1 MSSAPRAKTSPLK
14 ATVPLSCVT
23 KQGSGLR
30 SPGAPFRGSSS
41 RIPDRGATIRR
52 TASLDAIYLKG
63 LFPKES
69 VFWHRDRATQT
80 DRSNSLDSLQTLAAS
95 ETLEERVSKLT
106 LNPRRRSCS
115 REDKGDQAPL
125 IRNPPSPIAKSSA
138 SVPPKSSRNSE
149 EGLNQEVELYASA
162 EPQCDRLTEPIPG
175 GRKAPVAELISREG
189 PYTRSHQSANQNSSD
204 SPLRDSISPVPS
216 HLDTPHSETED
227 SQGSSPDQDRMLS
240 GSSPQINRF
249 SSRAPPDGCE
259 RVLSKSV
266 PILRPIPR
274 EVVSHP
280 TTLYTLKP
288 SSHSAFESLHR
299 GMQVSQQDEEMDGD
313 SPKVPEQEDP

>member
-189 PYTRSHQSANQNSSD
+189 PYTRSHQSANQNSS
-204 SPLRDSISPVPS
+204 
-216 HLDTPHSETED
+216 ED

>member
-1 MSSAPRAKTSPLK
+1 MIKKKVFFISLFFS
-14 ATVPLSCVT
+14 
-23 KQGSGLR
+23 LR
-30 SPGAPFRGSSS
+30 
-41 RIPDRGATIRR
+41 
-52 TASLDAIYLKG
+52 K
-63 LFPKES
+63 
-69 VFWHRDRATQT
+69 
-80 DRSNSLDSLQTLAAS
+80 
-95 ETLEERVSKLT
+95 
-106 LNPRRRSCS
+106 
-115 REDKGDQAPL
+115 
-125 IRNPPSPIAKSSA
+125 
-138 SVPPKSSRNSE
+138 
-149 EGLNQEVELYASA
+149 
-162 EPQCDRLTEPIPG
+162 
-175 GRKAPVAELISREG
+175 
-189 PYTRSHQSANQNSSD
+189 
-204 SPLRDSISPVPS
+204 PVPS
-216 HLDTPHSETED
+216 EPELICCVHFVNSDVRITATSFTHVWHKNGIKYSAISVLQPCLRSLYEMSVSLHWLYVWFVED

>member
-1 MSSAPRAKTSPLK
+1 LSIYECRF
-14 ATVPLSCVT
+14 VP
-23 KQGSGLR
+23 
-30 SPGAPFRGSSS
+30 PA
-41 RIPDRGATIRR
+41 
-52 TASLDAIYLKG
+52 
-63 LFPKES
+63 
-69 VFWHRDRATQT
+69 
-80 DRSNSLDSLQTLAAS
+80 
-95 ETLEERVSKLT
+95 
-106 LNPRRRSCS
+106 
-115 REDKGDQAPL
+115 
-125 IRNPPSPIAKSSA
+125 PSPIAKSSA

-189 PYTRSHQSANQNSSD
+189 PYTRSHQSANQNSS
-204 SPLRDSISPVPS
+204 
-216 HLDTPHSETED
+216 ED

>member
-125 IRNPPSPIAKSSA
+125 IRNRKYIKSHENHTKC
-138 SVPPKSSRNSE
+138 P
-149 EGLNQEVELYASA
+149 
-162 EPQCDRLTEPIPG
+162 
-175 GRKAPVAELISREG
+175 
-189 PYTRSHQSANQNSSD
+189 QNS
-204 SPLRDSISPVPS
+204 RYIYHV
-216 HLDTPHSETED
+216 
-227 SQGSSPDQDRMLS
+227 
-240 GSSPQINRF
+240 N
-249 SSRAPPDGCE
+249 
-259 RVLSKSV
+259 
-266 PILRPIPR
+266 
-274 EVVSHP
+274 
-280 TTLYTLKP
+280 
-288 SSHSAFESLHR
+288 
-299 GMQVSQQDEEMDGD
+299 
-313 SPKVPEQEDP
+313 

>member
-189 PYTRSHQSANQNSSD
+189 PYTRSHQSANQNSS
-204 SPLRDSISPVPS
+204 
-216 HLDTPHSETED
+216 ED

-313 SPKVPEQEDP
+313 PPKVPEQEDP

>member
-1 MSSAPRAKTSPLK
+1 MDKSKSVA
-14 ATVPLSCVT
+14 
-23 KQGSGLR
+23 
-30 SPGAPFRGSSS
+30 GSSS

-189 PYTRSHQSANQNSSD
+189 PYTRSHQSANQNSS
-204 SPLRDSISPVPS
+204 
-216 HLDTPHSETED
+216 ED